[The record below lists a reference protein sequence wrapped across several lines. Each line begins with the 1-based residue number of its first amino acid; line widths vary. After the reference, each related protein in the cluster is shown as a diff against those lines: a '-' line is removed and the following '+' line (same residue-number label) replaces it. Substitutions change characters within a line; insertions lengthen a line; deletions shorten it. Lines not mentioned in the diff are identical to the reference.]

1 MSVSVRETLT
11 ICNEKGLHARAA
23 AKFVNCVKGFE
34 ADVTVGKDG
43 VAVGGESIMGLMM
56 LGAAIGTVI
65 EITAVGSDAEQAV
78 AALRRLV
85 ADRFDEG
92 R

>member
-23 AKFVNCVKGFE
+23 AKFVNCVKAFE